1 MKTEIV
7 KICAALTGLIFL
19 AAMQDMSPVV
29 FGAKPPLLLVFG
41 CIAGV
46 PASIAA
52 GMFAD
57 ALGGLPF
64 GCSAI
69 FFLAAT
75 LLARFLKPFAC
86 FVVISSAVL
95 YQAWMI
101 MWGGNIS
108 MESSYVT
115 VAYAT
120 LIFPVMKIAV
130 EALKRRIGID
140 IADKEA
146 AR

>member
-1 MKTEIV
+1 
-7 KICAALTGLIFL
+7 
-19 AAMQDMSPVV
+19 
-29 FGAKPPLLLVFG
+29 
-41 CIAGV
+41 
-46 PASIAA
+46 
-52 GMFAD
+52 
-57 ALGGLPF
+57 
-64 GCSAI
+64 
-69 FFLAAT
+69 
-75 LLARFLKPFAC
+75 
-86 FVVISSAVL
+86 
-95 YQAWMI
+95 MI

-108 MESSYVT
+108 VESSCVT